1 MKSFSGKPVFFVI
14 CMLASFGAGAATY
27 AVLFVSTSGESVSA
41 LMASPRNEI
50 HEVVER
56 EVHLSEARRNQEMAQ
71 ASVVSQKSL
80 VLRAE
85 VVDALLS
92 KGGLQKMFQ
101 RMGLTEEDRKQVARI
116 QGARIAEFK
125 RLEASHAKIVSNAEG
140 EHVEI
145 DPFPNQRGE
154 WLDAV
159 EVDLRKQLGDD
170 RASVIARMIAFSDND
185 EDIGMFRREL
195 FVTEPTDPNGKFR
208 IEEKTYNEQGQH
220 IDSDYELV
228 DDQSKSRWGHLLD
241 FGAGN

>member
-1 MKSFSGKPVFFVI
+1 
-14 CMLASFGAGAATY
+14 
-27 AVLFVSTSGESVSA
+27 
-41 LMASPRNEI
+41 
-50 HEVVER
+50 
-56 EVHLSEARRNQEMAQ
+56 MAQ

-170 RASVIARMIAFSDND
+170 RASVIARVIAFSDND

-241 FGAGN
+241 FGAEN